1 MRYNSSGTEVLI
13 GLIGLIIAVFC
24 IGVKEYILKK
34 RRKESRCQICGNDL
48 GPELIVLE
56 EHKLLKEYDYFAP
69 RREEALIPKLDDV
82 YTTVERH
89 IFRGEE
95 AKKKIEKPEQPE
107 KKQCPTC
114 GGFDVKYAYIEDGTR
129 GDYCYRCK
137 KSFKAMKDPKYYE
150 KPEPVI
156 VHKIICAYCA
166 ESAGFDL
173 PETKEPDKIF
183 L

>member
-1 MRYNSSGTEVLI
+1 MRYNSNGTEVVI
-13 GLIGLIIAVFC
+13 GLIGLIIVVFWLG
-24 IGVKEYILKK
+24 IKEYILKK
-34 RRKESRCQICGNDL
+34 RRKESRCQICGYDL

-56 EHKLLKEYDYFAP
+56 EHKLLKEHDYFAP
-69 RREEALIPKLDDV
+69 KPVIPRIESP
-82 YTTVERH
+82 YITVERH
-89 IFRGEE
+89 IFRGDQ

-156 VHKIICAYCA
+156 VHKIICDYCA
-166 ESAGFDL
+166 ESADL
-173 PETKEPDKIF
+173 DIPETKASDKIF